1 MSLIDR
7 TIKGGMWQSIA
18 MVVHALLQVVVIA
31 VLARLISPEEFGVFA
46 IVSVL
51 TAFVLF
57 ISEAGFGPSLIYQ
70 RTLTAGHVNAAFTS
84 TIVLS
89 FLFAIGLWI
98 SAPQLGIFFENEQV
112 TAVTRWVCLSIP
124 FTVFGTVSKSL
135 LERELQF
142 KRIMWA
148 NTISFAVGYALVAV
162 VLAFFGLEQSSIY
175 DKMILSP
182 IGVVKGCSKQIES
195 AEWVPAELQCQGLQG
210 QDHEQS

>member
-1 MSLIDR
+1 
-7 TIKGGMWQSIA
+7 MWQSIA

-98 SAPQLGIFFENEQV
+98 SAPQLGIRRGEIGFMRRKFFSGRLDFLLL
-112 TAVTRWVCLSIP
+112 TAVAFSWPVANAMTEVIRLFAPRRVL
-124 FTVFGTVSKSL
+124 
-135 LERELQF
+135 
-142 KRIMWA
+142 RIRP
-148 NTISFAVGYALVAV
+148 TDR
-162 VLAFFGLEQSSIY
+162 GLDTY
-175 DKMILSP
+175 
-182 IGVVKGCSKQIES
+182 
-195 AEWVPAELQCQGLQG
+195 
-210 QDHEQS
+210 